1 MGFFKGHTT
10 TIRANKIADFTVSTA
25 EYGSAVPEI
34 LGTTRISGNVIY
46 YDDFTAHEHR
56 ETQRSG
62 KGGHSSKTVTISYTY
77 TVAVILGLCEGP
89 IQGLKRVWIG
99 KDIYTYPNDTIQLT
113 LFAGETNQKPWAYTL
128 GKHPDKALSYSGLAY
143 MAGVI
148 DLGDSG
154 SMSNYN
160 FEVVGKMTDTGD
172 GIDVNP
178 ADYMRYIL
186 DKVGLSDVEIVGLD
200 NYRQYCK
207 AADMLISTPPDE
219 TSAKSA
225 REIINEIA
233 TLTNAYVFWSNDTF
247 KIVPLDDR
255 DYTGWKPNRTILYD
269 LSADD
274 FIPQSGGALVTYQ
287 RKDSSEVYNQYPV
300 EFINR
305 ENGYEKE
312 SVSYAVTQD
321 IADYGLR
328 QANTTQAHYLYT
340 KERAVKLAE
349 QLARKGKYERN
360 KYTFKLDWSFCRLE
374 VGDLVTLTDENCGLN
389 KQVVMIDSVTEGTDG
404 LLTFT
409 AVSRPEGT
417 YTAAKYDVHETDRP
431 YINYNKQAPNTD
443 KPVILQPP
451 ADLTTNGL
459 EVWIGARGTGDNW
472 GGCDVYVSDDNA
484 HYRHAGTITSSSRIG
499 TLAKAIDATA
509 DAIEVT
515 ANGTFLSG
523 SEQDAK
529 RGNTLCW
536 LDGECFSYQTAN
548 LLPGGNYQLTGCM
561 RGQYNTTAES
571 HSAGCNFARL
581 DSTLLKIPFRKEDV
595 GKQVWLKFVS
605 FNIFGS
611 GYQSLADVQA
621 YEYMLLPYYIP
632 PVSNVRAYN
641 RYRQMADGVSRY
653 DIVVSWDEPNMQ
665 SYLEGQVWY
674 KTNHQQAA
682 NIVIKEGVPADEIG
696 FSGEWT
702 FAGSGKNQVTIP
714 QAVVGD
720 TYRIC
725 VCTKD
730 EWGIATSPDTA
741 PSVDI
746 LVAMKS
752 TIPNVPDG
760 FSLAF
765 GELPVASWNEVT
777 NTDIVYYEIRLDNLP
792 GVESDTL
799 LARTN
804 NLQTSLSLHDRSGTL
819 YLFAKNALGKYSDA
833 AVLTY
838 TKPLPATPI
847 APVLTARLGQI
858 GIEVGEVPAGCTGT
872 KYYINDT
879 TVFTS
884 PNNAITY
891 QCEAGVYDVCAS
903 YTDYFGE
910 GKKSLVSTITIK
922 MTIDKEWIGKESIS
936 IDKVDH
942 TITDAIND
950 AANSAGPALDEVKQ
964 QVTDLQ
970 TDTENLAKKD
980 TELQNTLTGVQ
991 ANLDGLTSTVNDQ
1004 AGQVSQ
1010 LKQRAD
1016 SIETTVTNNKKSQDG
1031 VNSSVQTQ
1039 ISQVS
1044 QKADGISYTVAT
1056 ITNDLNKAPSNSPYQ
1071 SISQLQQTAD
1081 VITSTVSSNKAAQD
1095 EQNAAFETEISQIK
1109 QTGGSITAIVAELN
1123 KNPKDCMYNSIS
1135 KLYQTSNEITT
1146 TVQQNKTAQDKIN
1159 DAQTATNSSVQTQ
1172 ISQVSQKADG
1182 ISSTVATITNNLN
1195 VSDPSKSPYKSI
1207 TQLKQTADSISSTVA
1222 ANKIVQDKTNQTLQS
1237 SITQNATSITSVITN
1252 LSDPIKAATNYSAFT
1267 QLQDDINL
1275 RVKKGDVINQ
1285 INVSDESILIDG
1297 KKVHITGDTVF
1308 DNNIIAKGMIQAG
1321 AVTADKLAA
1330 ADITLGKDTATG
1342 VIAGAVKL
1350 DSDGMTVTGANGS
1363 SIQFGQNGMTF
1374 KDSLNNTFAAL
1385 GRFCTG
1391 VANDGDTVKFASA
1404 WDVVPTVFLF
1414 PNQLQTSAVGYTNV
1428 NIWQHIEP
1436 LNITKEGFKVC
1447 CQSVL
1452 KAGSGGSFVVNT
1464 KIADWNAKTNGSG
1477 KVISYT
1483 LSVPTTATKIQ
1494 INLIIGLTARTERE
1508 KWDDEWWYT
1517 YDWSTA
1523 DIQWLVD
1530 NAIYSDYSQ
1539 VAKEE
1544 GGDGKTFTYT
1554 NVSKSIVLNGNS
1566 QIKVN
1571 IRFRGFD
1578 GDTKKE
1584 SNYEEFNGTCTLQ
1597 SYSLDT
1603 ASDSVIAHGTAGFI
1617 AIDHNSCP
1625 YTVTKG

>member
-1 MGFFKGHTT
+1 MGFFRGHTT

-154 SMSNYN
+154 SMPNYN
-160 FEVVGKMTDTGD
+160 FEVVGKLTNTGD

-328 QANTTQAHYLYT
+328 QANTTQAHYIYT

-451 ADLTTNGL
+451 ADLTTKGL

-472 GGCDVYVSDDNA
+472 GGCDVYVSDDNE
-484 HYRHAGTITSSSRIG
+484 HYRHAGTITSSARIG

-523 SEQDAK
+523 NEQDAK

-536 LDGECFSYQTAN
+536 LDGECFSYQIAN

-595 GKQVWLKFVS
+595 GKQIWLKFVS

-621 YEYMLLPYYIP
+621 YEYVLLPYYIP

-674 KTNHQQAA
+674 KTNHQQAT

-730 EWGIATSPDTA
+730 EWGVATSPDTA

-838 TKPLPATPI
+838 NKPLPATPI
-847 APVLTARLGQI
+847 APILTARLGQI
-858 GIEVGEVPAGCTGT
+858 GIEIGEVPAGCTGT

-910 GKKSLVSTITIK
+910 GKKSVISSIAIK
-922 MTIDKEWIGKESIS
+922 MLIDQEWIGKESIS
-936 IDKVDH
+936 IEKIDK
-942 TITDAIND
+942 TIQDAID
-950 AANSAGPALDEVKQ
+950 KGIAAQNSVVQLVG
-964 QVTDLQ
+964 
-970 TDTENLAKKD
+970 NL
-980 TELQNTLTGVQ
+980 N
-991 ANLDGLTSTVNDQ
+991 
-1004 AGQVSQ
+1004 
-1010 LKQRAD
+1010 
-1016 SIETTVTNNKKSQDG
+1016 
-1031 VNSSVQTQ
+1031 
-1039 ISQVS
+1039 
-1044 QKADGISYTVAT
+1044 KADGA
-1056 ITNDLNKAPSNSPYQ
+1056 K
-1071 SISQLQQTAD
+1071 
-1081 VITSTVSSNKAAQD
+1081 
-1095 EQNAAFETEISQIK
+1095 
-1109 QTGGSITAIVAELN
+1109 
-1123 KNPKDCMYNSIS
+1123 
-1135 KLYQTSNEITT
+1135 
-1146 TVQQNKTAQDKIN
+1146 
-1159 DAQTATNSSVQTQ
+1159 
-1172 ISQVSQKADG
+1172 
-1182 ISSTVATITNNLN
+1182 
-1195 VSDPSKSPYKSI
+1195 
-1207 TQLKQTADSISSTVA
+1207 
-1222 ANKIVQDKTNQTLQS
+1222 
-1237 SITQNATSITSVITN
+1237 
-1252 LSDPIKAATNYSAFT
+1252 NYSALV

-1297 KKVHITGDTVF
+1297 KKVHITGNTVF
-1308 DNNIIAKGMIQAG
+1308 DNNVIAKGMIQAG

-1350 DSDGMTVTGANGS
+1350 GSNGMTVMGKNGS
-1363 SIQFGQNGMTF
+1363 SILFGQNGMTF

-1391 VANDGDTVKFASA
+1391 VANDGDTIKFASA

-1414 PNQLQTSAVGYTNV
+1414 PIQLQTSAVGYTNV

-1464 KIADWNAKTNGSG
+1464 QIANWNMTNDGG
-1477 KVISYT
+1477 GRTYT
-1483 LSVPTTATKIQ
+1483 YTFNVPTTATKLQ
-1494 INLIIGLTARTERE
+1494 VNLLAALSGKFETER
-1508 KWDDEWWYT
+1508 WHDVDDDSGYYYYYHYSVLYVR
-1517 YDWSTA
+1517 YD
-1523 DIQWLVD
+1523 VD
-1530 NAIYSDYSQ
+1530 GRMYSNYVES
-1539 VAKEE
+1539 AH
-1544 GGDGKTFTYT
+1544 GSGDGTT
-1554 NVSKSIVLNGNS
+1554 NTNISKQISLNHNS
-1566 QIKVN
+1566 KITIYVM
-1571 IRFRGFD
+1571 FRGFHDEDD
-1578 GDTKKE
+1578 GGKE
-1584 SNYEEFNGTCTLQ
+1584 IDGKGYDFWKNMKGTCTLQ
-1597 SYSLDT
+1597 SYSVDT
-1603 ASDSVIAHGTAGFI
+1603 ASDSVITRGTAGFI
-1617 AIDHNSCP
+1617 AIDPNSCP

>member
-113 LFAGETNQKPWAYTL
+113 LFTGETNQKPWAYTL

-154 SMSNYN
+154 SMPNYN
-160 FEVVGKMTDTGD
+160 FEVVGKLTNTGD

-484 HYRHAGTITSSSRIG
+484 HYRHAGTITSSARIG
-499 TLAKAIDATA
+499 TLAKAIDAAVDT
-509 DAIEVT
+509 IEVT

-536 LDGECFSYQTAN
+536 LDGECFSYQTAD

-595 GKQVWLKFVS
+595 GKQIWLKFVS

-665 SYLEGQVWY
+665 SYLDGQVWY

-730 EWGIATSPDTA
+730 EWGVATSPDTA
-741 PSVDI
+741 PSINI

-760 FSLAF
+760 FSLVF

-838 TKPLPATPI
+838 NKPLPATPI

-879 TVFTS
+879 TVLTS

-891 QCEAGVYDVCAS
+891 QCEAGIYDVCAS

-910 GKKSLVSTITIK
+910 GKKSVLSTITIK
-922 MTIDKEWIGKESIS
+922 MLIDKEWIGKESIS

-970 TDTENLAKKD
+970 TDAKNLAKKD
-980 TELQNTLTGVQ
+980 KELQNTLTGVQ
-991 ANLDGLTSTVNDQ
+991 TNLDGLTSTVNDQ

-1016 SIETTVTNNKKSQDG
+1016 SIEATVTNNKKSQDA
-1031 VNSSVQTQ
+1031 VNGSVQTQ

-1044 QKADGISYTVAT
+1044 QKADGIR
-1056 ITNDLNKAPSNSPYQ
+1056 
-1071 SISQLQQTAD
+1071 
-1081 VITSTVSSNKAAQD
+1081 STVSA
-1095 EQNAAFETEISQIK
+1095 
-1109 QTGGSITAIVAELN
+1109 
-1123 KNPKDCMYNSIS
+1123 
-1135 KLYQTSNEITT
+1135 
-1146 TVQQNKTAQDKIN
+1146 NKTAQDE
-1159 DAQTATNSSVQTQ
+1159 
-1172 ISQVSQKADG
+1172 
-1182 ISSTVATITNNLN
+1182 
-1195 VSDPSKSPYKSI
+1195 
-1207 TQLKQTADSISSTVA
+1207 
-1222 ANKIVQDKTNQTLQS
+1222 TNQTLQS
-1237 SITQNATSITSVITN
+1237 SIRQNAASIASVVTN
-1252 LSDPIKAATNYSAFT
+1252 LSDSTKAAANYSAFT

-1275 RVKKGDVINQ
+1275 RVKKDDVINQ

-1308 DNNIIAKGMIQAG
+1308 DNNVIAKGMIQAG

-1330 ADITLGKDTATG
+1330 TDITLGKNTATG
-1342 VIAGAVKL
+1342 VVAGAVKL
-1350 DSDGMTVTGANGS
+1350 NSDGMTVTGANGS

-1391 VANDGDTVKFASA
+1391 VANDGDTVKFANA

-1464 KIADWNAKTNGSG
+1464 KIADWNMTSDGGGKT
-1477 KVISYT
+1477 YT
-1483 LSVPTTATKIQ
+1483 YTFNVPTTATKLQ
-1494 INLIIGLTARTERE
+1494 VNLLAALSGTFESDHWHDGDDDDG
-1508 KWDDEWWYT
+1508 WDYYYHYSVLYVK
-1517 YDWSTA
+1517 YD
-1523 DIQWLVD
+1523 VD
-1530 NAIYSDYSQ
+1530 GRMYSDYAESAAGSGNSTTNTNISKQ
-1539 VAKEE
+1539 ISLNNNSRITISVMFKGFHDDDD
-1544 GGDGKTFTYT
+1544 GGGEIDGKGHDFWKTM
-1554 NVSKSIVLNGNS
+1554 
-1566 QIKVN
+1566 
-1571 IRFRGFD
+1571 
-1578 GDTKKE
+1578 E
-1584 SNYEEFNGTCTLQ
+1584 GTCTLQ

-1617 AIDHNSCP
+1617 AIDPNSCP

>member
-154 SMSNYN
+154 SMPNYN

-472 GGCDVYVSDDNA
+472 GGCDAYVSDDNA
-484 HYRHAGTITSSSRIG
+484 HYRHAGTITSSARIG
-499 TLAKAIDATA
+499 TLAKAIDAAVDT
-509 DAIEVT
+509 IEVT

-536 LDGECFSYQTAN
+536 LDGECFSYQTAD

-571 HSAGCNFARL
+571 HAAGCNFARL

-621 YEYMLLPYYIP
+621 YEYVLLPYYIP

-730 EWGIATSPDTA
+730 EWGVATSPDTA
-741 PSVDI
+741 SSVDI

-819 YLFAKNALGKYSDA
+819 YLFAKM
-833 AVLTY
+833 
-838 TKPLPATPI
+838 
-847 APVLTARLGQI
+847 RL
-858 GIEVGEVPAGCTGT
+858 
-872 KYYINDT
+872 
-879 TVFTS
+879 
-884 PNNAITY
+884 
-891 QCEAGVYDVCAS
+891 
-903 YTDYFGE
+903 
-910 GKKSLVSTITIK
+910 
-922 MTIDKEWIGKESIS
+922 
-936 IDKVDH
+936 
-942 TITDAIND
+942 
-950 AANSAGPALDEVKQ
+950 
-964 QVTDLQ
+964 
-970 TDTENLAKKD
+970 
-980 TELQNTLTGVQ
+980 
-991 ANLDGLTSTVNDQ
+991 
-1004 AGQVSQ
+1004 
-1010 LKQRAD
+1010 
-1016 SIETTVTNNKKSQDG
+1016 
-1031 VNSSVQTQ
+1031 
-1039 ISQVS
+1039 
-1044 QKADGISYTVAT
+1044 
-1056 ITNDLNKAPSNSPYQ
+1056 
-1071 SISQLQQTAD
+1071 
-1081 VITSTVSSNKAAQD
+1081 
-1095 EQNAAFETEISQIK
+1095 
-1109 QTGGSITAIVAELN
+1109 
-1123 KNPKDCMYNSIS
+1123 
-1135 KLYQTSNEITT
+1135 
-1146 TVQQNKTAQDKIN
+1146 
-1159 DAQTATNSSVQTQ
+1159 
-1172 ISQVSQKADG
+1172 
-1182 ISSTVATITNNLN
+1182 
-1195 VSDPSKSPYKSI
+1195 
-1207 TQLKQTADSISSTVA
+1207 
-1222 ANKIVQDKTNQTLQS
+1222 
-1237 SITQNATSITSVITN
+1237 
-1252 LSDPIKAATNYSAFT
+1252 
-1267 QLQDDINL
+1267 
-1275 RVKKGDVINQ
+1275 
-1285 INVSDESILIDG
+1285 
-1297 KKVHITGDTVF
+1297 
-1308 DNNIIAKGMIQAG
+1308 
-1321 AVTADKLAA
+1321 
-1330 ADITLGKDTATG
+1330 
-1342 VIAGAVKL
+1342 
-1350 DSDGMTVTGANGS
+1350 
-1363 SIQFGQNGMTF
+1363 
-1374 KDSLNNTFAAL
+1374 
-1385 GRFCTG
+1385 
-1391 VANDGDTVKFASA
+1391 
-1404 WDVVPTVFLF
+1404 
-1414 PNQLQTSAVGYTNV
+1414 V
-1428 NIWQHIEP
+1428 NIAMP
-1436 LNITKEGFKVC
+1436 LF
-1447 CQSVL
+1447 
-1452 KAGSGGSFVVNT
+1452 
-1464 KIADWNAKTNGSG
+1464 
-1477 KVISYT
+1477 
-1483 LSVPTTATKIQ
+1483 
-1494 INLIIGLTARTERE
+1494 
-1508 KWDDEWWYT
+1508 
-1517 YDWSTA
+1517 
-1523 DIQWLVD
+1523 
-1530 NAIYSDYSQ
+1530 
-1539 VAKEE
+1539 
-1544 GGDGKTFTYT
+1544 
-1554 NVSKSIVLNGNS
+1554 
-1566 QIKVN
+1566 
-1571 IRFRGFD
+1571 
-1578 GDTKKE
+1578 
-1584 SNYEEFNGTCTLQ
+1584 
-1597 SYSLDT
+1597 
-1603 ASDSVIAHGTAGFI
+1603 
-1617 AIDHNSCP
+1617 
-1625 YTVTKG
+1625 

>member
-451 ADLTTNGL
+451 ADLTINGL

-484 HYRHAGTITSSSRIG
+484 HYRYAGTITSSSRIG

-891 QCEAGVYDVCAS
+891 QCEAGVYDVCAA

-950 AANSAGPALDEVKQ
+950 AANSAGPALDEVKK

-970 TDTENLAKKD
+970 TDADNLAKKD

-1016 SIETTVTNNKKSQDG
+1016 SIETTVTNNKKSQDT
-1031 VNSSVQTQ
+1031 VNGSVQTQ

-1044 QKADGISYTVAT
+1044 QKADGISSTVAT
-1056 ITNDLNKAPSNSPYQ
+1056 ITNNLNKDPSNSPYQ

-1081 VITSTVSSNKAAQD
+1081 TITSTISSNKAAQD
-1095 EQNAAFETEISQIK
+1095 EQNAAFATEISQIK

-1146 TVQQNKTAQDKIN
+1146 TVQQNKTAQDK
-1159 DAQTATNSSVQTQ
+1159 
-1172 ISQVSQKADG
+1172 
-1182 ISSTVATITNNLN
+1182 
-1195 VSDPSKSPYKSI
+1195 
-1207 TQLKQTADSISSTVA
+1207 
-1222 ANKIVQDKTNQTLQS
+1222 TNQTLQS
-1237 SITQNATSITSVITN
+1237 SITQNATSITSVVTN
-1252 LSDPIKAATNYSAFT
+1252 LSDSTKAAANYSAFT

-1350 DSDGMTVTGANGS
+1350 NSDGMTVMGKNGS
-1363 SIQFGQNGMTF
+1363 SILFGQDGMTF

-1391 VANDGDTVKFASA
+1391 VANDGDTVKFANA
-1404 WDVVPTVFLF
+1404 WDVVPTVLLF

-1452 KAGSGGSFVVNT
+1452 KAGSGGSFVVNA
-1464 KIADWNAKTNGSG
+1464 KIADWNMTSDGGGKT
-1477 KVISYT
+1477 YT
-1483 LSVPTTATKIQ
+1483 YTFNVPTTATKLQ
-1494 INLIIGLTARTERE
+1494 VNLLAALSGTFESERWSDGDDDSGYDYYYHYSVLYVKYDVDGRT
-1508 KWDDEWWYT
+1508 
-1517 YDWSTA
+1517 
-1523 DIQWLVD
+1523 
-1530 NAIYSDYSQ
+1530 YSDYAES
-1539 VAKEE
+1539 AS
-1544 GGDGKTFTYT
+1544 GSGDGTT
-1554 NVSKSIVLNGNS
+1554 NTNISKQISLNNNS
-1566 QIKVN
+1566 RITISVM
-1571 IRFRGFD
+1571 FRGFHDEDD
-1578 GDTKKE
+1578 GGKE
-1584 SNYEEFNGTCTLQ
+1584 IDGKGYDFWKNMKGTCTLQ
-1597 SYSLDT
+1597 SYSVDT
-1603 ASDSVIAHGTAGFI
+1603 ASDSVIARGTAGFI
-1617 AIDHNSCP
+1617 AIDPNSCP

>member
-1 MGFFKGHTT
+1 MGFFRGHTT

-154 SMSNYN
+154 SMPNYN
-160 FEVVGKMTDTGD
+160 FEVVGKLTNTGD

-178 ADYMRYIL
+178 ADYIRYIL

-459 EVWIGARGTGDNW
+459 EVWIGTRGTGDNW

-484 HYRHAGTITSSSRIG
+484 HYRHAGTITSSARIG
-499 TLAKAIDATA
+499 TLAKAIDATV
-509 DAIEVT
+509 DTIEVT

-536 LDGECFSYQTAN
+536 LDGECFSYQTAD

-571 HSAGCNFARL
+571 HAAGCDFARL

-611 GYQSLADVQA
+611 GYQSLADVRA
-621 YEYMLLPYYIP
+621 YEYVLLPYYIP
-632 PVSNVRAYN
+632 PVSNVHAYN
-641 RYRQMADGVSRY
+641 RYRQMVDGISRY

-702 FAGSGKNQVTIP
+702 FAGSGKNQATIP

-730 EWGIATSPDTA
+730 EWGVATSPDTA

-804 NLQTSLSLHDRSGTL
+804 NLQTSLSLRDRSGTL

-891 QCEAGVYDVCAS
+891 QCEPGIYNVCAV

-922 MTIDKEWIGKESIS
+922 MTIDKEWIEKESIS

-950 AANSAGPALDEVKQ
+950 AANSAGPALDEVKK

-970 TDTENLAKKD
+970 TDAQDLGKKSQELQQTADNLAKKD
-980 TELQNTLTGVQ
+980 TELQNTITGVKT
-991 ANLDGLTSTVNDQ
+991 NLDGLTSTVNDQ

-1031 VNSSVQTQ
+1031 VN
-1039 ISQVS
+1039 
-1044 QKADGISYTVAT
+1044 
-1056 ITNDLNKAPSNSPYQ
+1056 N
-1071 SISQLQQTAD
+1071 
-1081 VITSTVSSNKAAQD
+1081 
-1095 EQNAAFETEISQIK
+1095 
-1109 QTGGSITAIVAELN
+1109 
-1123 KNPKDCMYNSIS
+1123 
-1135 KLYQTSNEITT
+1135 
-1146 TVQQNKTAQDKIN
+1146 
-1159 DAQTATNSSVQTQ
+1159 SVQTQ

-1182 ISSTVATITNNLN
+1182 ISSTVETITNNLN
-1195 VSDPSKSPYKSI
+1195 KDPSNSPYQSI
-1207 TQLKQTADSISSTVA
+1207 SQLQQTADAITSTVSSNKAAQDEQNATFETEISQIKQTGGSITAVVAELNKNPKDCMYSSISKLYQTSNEITTTVT
-1222 ANKIVQDKTNQTLQS
+1222 ANKTAQDETNQTLQS
-1237 SITQNATSITSVITN
+1237 SITQNATSITNIVTN
-1252 LSDPIKAATNYSAFT
+1252 LSDSTKASANYSAFT

-1350 DSDGMTVTGANGS
+1350 NSDGMTVTGANGS

-1391 VANDGDTVKFASA
+1391 VANDGDTVKFANA
-1404 WDVVPTVFLF
+1404 WDVIPTVFLF

-1464 KIADWNAKTNGSG
+1464 EIADWNAKTNGSG

-1494 INLIIGLTARTERE
+1494 INLIIGLTARTERD

-1530 NAIYSDYSQ
+1530 NKIYSDYQQ
-1539 VAKEE
+1539 VAKEV
-1544 GGDGKTFTYT
+1544 GGDGETFTYT
-1554 NVSKSIVLNGNS
+1554 NVSKVISLNGNS
-1566 QIKVN
+1566 QIKIN

-1617 AIDHNSCP
+1617 AIDPNSCP